1 MYLYFW
7 MHFSI
12 FLVFFLKKQNY
23 FLNYSQIISKILS
36 IHIIHAHFILLAC
49 TVCWIFQK
57 GEVNFTTYIDSTKFV
72 RYYLKR
78 HRNFWETNHNIGCL
92 CSFILTFI
100 WDKIFTWRVKHISS
114 FFSCQMGAKTTTFS
128 YTYFL
133 YYYGKISTLNNKY
146 TKYICTTFYANF
158 KN

>member
-1 MYLYFW
+1 MR
-7 MHFSI
+7 FSEQKWSDKACSLNQDLGVFI
-12 FLVFFLKKQNY
+12 FLDAFFNFFSSFHIKTKL
-23 FLNYSQIISKILS
+23 FLELFANNFKNIIF
-36 IHIIHAHFILLAC
+36 IHIFHAHFIFLAC

-100 WDKIFTWRVKHISS
+100 WDKIFTWRVKHISI
-114 FFSCQMGAKTTTFS
+114 FFYVKREPKLQFFRVHIFCI
-128 YTYFL
+128 L
-133 YYYGKISTLNNKY
+133 KIR
-146 TKYICTTFYANF
+146 
-158 KN
+158 

>member
-1 MYLYFW
+1 MR
-7 MHFSI
+7 FSEQNWSDKARLLNQDLGVFI
-12 FLVFFLKKQNY
+12 FLDAFFNFFSSFFIKTKL
-23 FLNYSQIISKILS
+23 FLELFANNFKI

-92 CSFILTFI
+92 LSSFILTFI

-114 FFSCQMGAKTTTFS
+114 FFMSNGS
-128 YTYFL
+128 WNY
-133 YYYGKISTLNNKY
+133 
-146 TKYICTTFYANF
+146 NF
-158 KN
+158 FVYVHIFCI

>member
-1 MYLYFW
+1 MR
-7 MHFSI
+7 FSEQKWSDKACSLNQDLGVFI
-12 FLVFFLKKQNY
+12 FLDAFFNFFSFFLKKQNY

-114 FFSCQMGAKTTTFS
+114 FFMSNGS
-128 YTYFL
+128 WNY
-133 YYYGKISTLNNKY
+133 
-146 TKYICTTFYANF
+146 NF
-158 KN
+158 FVYVHIFCI

>member
-1 MYLYFW
+1 MW
-7 MHFSI
+7 FSEQKLSDRDCSLNQDLGVFI
-12 FLVFFLKKQNY
+12 FLDAFFNFFSSFHIKTKL
-23 FLNYSQIISKILS
+23 FLELFANNFKNIMYSYLS
-36 IHIIHAHFILLAC
+36 CTFHFLDC

-128 YTYFL
+128 CTYFL
-133 YYYGKISTLNNKY
+133 YIKY
-146 TKYICTTFYANF
+146 
-158 KN
+158 